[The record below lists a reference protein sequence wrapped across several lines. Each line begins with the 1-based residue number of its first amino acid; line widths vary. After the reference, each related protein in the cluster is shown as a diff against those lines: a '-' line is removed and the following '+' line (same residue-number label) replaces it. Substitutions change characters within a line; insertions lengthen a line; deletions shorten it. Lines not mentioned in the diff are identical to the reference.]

1 MQFVSLDT
9 ILKVEILLLSVST
22 CRHLIDDYVP
32 CMRGVN
38 YPVVSEK
45 NFLNSLYLKDVQTT
59 GDDVRQVTTITH
71 LILSGKLIKTMNIYS
86 QI

>member
-9 ILKVEILLLSVST
+9 ILKV
-22 CRHLIDDYVP
+22 DDYVP

-45 NFLNSLYLKDVQTT
+45 NFLNSLYLKHVQTT

-71 LILSGKLIKTMNIYS
+71 LTLSGKLIKTMNIYFHRLFL
-86 QI
+86 